1 MSVAKGLPVWKL
13 ESNPPMKA
21 QLLSLFVLAVPLVM
35 NLASSEANSDE
46 MREPRPAESTAGSG
60 SRGGAS
66 RDAKHE
72 SRGDA
77 ARVPEQRDAEKPP
90 AKRPKKAPAGRDYLF
105 M

>member
-1 MSVAKGLPVWKL
+1 
-13 ESNPPMKA
+13 MKA

-46 MREPRPAESTAGSG
+46 LREARAADSTVDSG

-72 SRGDA
+72 NRGDA
-77 ARVPEQRDAEKPP
+77 ARAPERRDAEKPP
-90 AKRPKKAPAGRDYLF
+90 AKRPKKTPAGRDYLF